1 MVGVSIRSS
10 DFSNRLFYKYCA
22 PDGAG
27 ARESEWGRGRFVRRL
42 FWTSRPSIPQ
52 NPRHILLAF
61 LLASWR
67 LCVRFRPKP
76 ISLPMN
82 LRGFIGSDIKGD
94 PGNPSFILVW
104 EEK

>member
-1 MVGVSIRSS
+1 MTHDAAPYGAPIFQIACSTNIAPLTGLGLANQNGGGDVSS
-10 DFSNRLFYKYCA
+10 DVSS
-22 PDGAG
+22 PP
-27 ARESEWGRGRFVRRL
+27 
-42 FWTSRPSIPQ
+42 SRQ
-52 NPRHILLAF
+52 NARHILLAF

-82 LRGFIGSDIKGD
+82 LRGFIGSEIKGD

-104 EEK
+104 EEKSR